1 MTECRLLNDAPSS
14 GCWNMAVDQV
24 LLENASADRSTLR
37 FYQWESPTLSL
48 GYFQHY
54 SDRQQHSTSLNCPCV
69 RRASGGGAILHD
81 YELTYSYATPS
92 ESRVAEQQAAL
103 YDAFHESLINVLKDF
118 GVDAI
123 SCETPQNAQSK
134 FLCFQRHTIG
144 DVLLDNH
151 KITGSAQRRFQQ
163 GTLQHGSILL
173 RQSTAAPEL
182 PGIYELTGIDL
193 TAEALIQA
201 WLPRLS
207 SELQS
212 DFVGAQLS
220 SIEAERVEIVRQEKF
235 GSQRWNQKK

>member
-24 LLENASADRSTLR
+24 LLENASTGLSPLR
-37 FYQWESPTLSL
+37 FYEWESPTLSI

-54 SDRQQHSTSLNCPCV
+54 SDRQQHSSSLHCPCV

-81 YELTYSYATPS
+81 LELTYAYSTPS
-92 ESRVAEQQAAL
+92 EGRVANQQAAL
-103 YDAFHESLINVLKDF
+103 YNAFHESLVETLKDF
-118 GVDAI
+118 GVDSI
-123 SCETPQNAQSK
+123 RCEIPRNAQSK

-144 DVLLDNH
+144 DVLLDHH
-151 KITGSAQRRFQQ
+151 KIMGSAQRRFQR

-182 PGIYELTGIDL
+182 PGIYELTGIEL
-193 TAEALIQA
+193 TAEQLIHA

-207 SELQS
+207 SELQRE
-212 DFVGAQLS
+212 FVSSQLS
-220 SIEAERVEIVRQEKF
+220 SVEAERVEIVNQEKF
-235 GSQRWNQKK
+235 SSRRWNQKK